1 MKVQEEKERE
11 ENLKNPKPYNGVWPY
26 KFPGEENQPAGQGT
40 NPGNPGGGPV
50 TGTGTGAGAGAGAR
64 AGQNANP
71 QGPSNQNEN
80 GDVNKGGNGWPSSDP
95 SEFDQRPNG
104 H

>member
-50 TGTGTGAGAGAGAR
+50 TGTGTGAGAR